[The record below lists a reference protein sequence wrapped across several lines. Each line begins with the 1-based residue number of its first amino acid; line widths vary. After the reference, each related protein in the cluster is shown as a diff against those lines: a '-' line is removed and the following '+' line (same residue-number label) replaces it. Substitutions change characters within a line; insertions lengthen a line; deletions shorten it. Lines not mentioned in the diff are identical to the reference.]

1 MSEDDTAWQA
11 DSRESWHNVA
21 QRVTQFL
28 DWLVRQPQTT
38 IAVVSHGIWMETL
51 LRLHAPQAMMM
62 PSNTSGIGPPPAAK
76 RVYNTDAYHCE
87 IVSRGGTFV
96 RMQGV
101 RQICEQQQVANA
113 CRSTV
118 LS

>member
-11 DSRESWHNVA
+11 DRRESWHNVA
-21 QRVTQFL
+21 QRVALFL

-51 LRLHAPQAMMM
+51 LRLHAPQAMMI
-62 PSNTSGIGPPPAAK
+62 PCATTGQGPPTTK

>member
-1 MSEDDTAWQA
+1 
-11 DSRESWHNVA
+11 
-21 QRVTQFL
+21 
-28 DWLVRQPQTT
+28 VRQPQTT

-51 LRLHAPQAMMM
+51 LRLHAPQTMMI
-62 PSNTSGIGPPPAAK
+62 SSTTSGEGPPRPMK
-76 RVYNTDAYHCE
+76 RVYNTDAYLCE

-101 RQICEQQQVANA
+101 RQICEQQQVASA